1 MRMYETTTTI
11 SQNDVCGLQ
20 RYAYLQKSKKLYR
33 GVAIFFVLIGLLA
46 GLSCMGND
54 FMVALVCIAIFCITA
69 VSLLPL
75 GKWSAN
81 RFATQYFAGGD
92 EAWTDTTWFTEGS
105 IHRLDDEDG
114 EIAYPLKDIVYGC
127 HKGEVLLLCTR
138 MNTVIPVNW
147 GQLSDTDRES
157 VAKMLEMYCPK
168 LVFLE

>member
-75 GKWSAN
+75 GK
-81 RFATQYFAGGD
+81 
-92 EAWTDTTWFTEGS
+92 
-105 IHRLDDEDG
+105 
-114 EIAYPLKDIVYGC
+114 
-127 HKGEVLLLCTR
+127 
-138 MNTVIPVNW
+138 
-147 GQLSDTDRES
+147 
-157 VAKMLEMYCPK
+157 
-168 LVFLE
+168 